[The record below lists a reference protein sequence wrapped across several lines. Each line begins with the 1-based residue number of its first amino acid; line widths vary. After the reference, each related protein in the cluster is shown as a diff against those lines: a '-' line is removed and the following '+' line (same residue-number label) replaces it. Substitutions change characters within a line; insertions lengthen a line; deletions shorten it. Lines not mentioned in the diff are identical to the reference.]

1 MNLLLISGHG
11 AGDPGVTATING
23 RAYREADEARKVTA
37 ALREALEGSCSVTV
51 YPTDR
56 NAFEDYKK
64 GTLSAV
70 ARFPQYDYVL
80 EIHFNALQGG
90 AADGRTK
97 GVECYVP
104 NGQSDT
110 RLASALCAGLA
121 ALGLTNRGV
130 KKKDWS
136 VIYTAHRSGIPAAL
150 LEVCFLD
157 DPDDMAV
164 YTAKFRQIVEGIA
177 EAVREGFGLRKEK
190 TMTYD
195 TFKEYMEQYMN
206 ELAVKEPS
214 AWSKEDREWAEKHG
228 IIQGDTTGKKK
239 YRSFVTKEELA
250 AMLHRAVK

>member
-11 AGDPGVTATING
+11 AGDPGVTAAIHG

-97 GVECYVP
+97 GVECYVTTSEP
-104 NGQSDT
+104 GAAVEHAITN
-110 RLASALCAGLA
+110 RVSAC
-121 ALGLTNRGV
+121 GLTNRGV
-130 KKKDWS
+130 KRKDWS
-136 VIYTAHRSGIPAAL
+136 VIRTARKAGVPAAL

-177 EAVREGFGLRKEK
+177 EAVREGFGLRKEAEEEVTVYK
-190 TMTYD
+190 T
-195 TFKEYMEQYMN
+195 
-206 ELAVKEPS
+206 LADVP
-214 AWSKEDREWAEKHG
+214 AWGQATVRKLLDKGYLEGTGDGLNLEHNMLRVLVINDRAG
-228 IIQGDTTGKKK
+228 LYG
-239 YRSFVTKEELA
+239 
-250 AMLHRAVK
+250 